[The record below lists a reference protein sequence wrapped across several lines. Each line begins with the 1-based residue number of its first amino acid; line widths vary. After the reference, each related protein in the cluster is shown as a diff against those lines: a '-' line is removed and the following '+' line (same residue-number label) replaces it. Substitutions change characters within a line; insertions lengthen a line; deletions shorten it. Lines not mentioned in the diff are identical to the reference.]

1 VRVRLSPESLARSIK
16 KIAPELLTITEPEVS
31 FRKRGSIAVGEG
43 FLPDHLGLPDRRL
56 RNGAADRTDGD
67 YRHRNRRSD
76 DQLRDAAASHD
87 RLPSMNAI
95 AADYGQCVPY
105 VCDGHHKEDVS
116 EEVLSPSFTR
126 GAKSEVCPP
135 G

>member
-1 VRVRLSPESLARSIK
+1 MRGRLSPESLARSIK
-16 KIAPELLTITEPEVS
+16 KIALELLTITEPEVS

-43 FLPDHLGLPDRRL
+43 FLPDDLGLPDRRL
-56 RNGAADRTDGD
+56 RNGAAARTDGD

-76 DQLRDAAASHD
+76 DQLRNAASHD